1 MYQKYN
7 EDPSLHL
14 HIHLANASETTC
26 MQYFGVRRRMPHIV
40 QNATVIEHLNGRPYY
55 YIVTAI
61 ANVAHVV
68 TKLPLFSVIKLMHDL
83 YIIIDIS
90 SSLIKIAMT
99 TTCLAFH
106 GILLWQ
112 QFVSY
117 KAIFLAVRRE
127 LMMMLYKIGFRR

>member
-1 MYQKYN
+1 
-7 EDPSLHL
+7 
-14 HIHLANASETTC
+14 

-99 TTCLAFH
+99 TDLF
-106 GILLWQ
+106 GLSRDS
-112 QFVSY
+112 FV
-117 KAIFLAVRRE
+117 AIVCF
-127 LMMMLYKIGFRR
+127 I